1 MRESWSDS
9 PCERDFYIHLIG
21 DFDVQGQ
28 CIVTNSQNMIILHPD
43 HLVSA
48 TVVADSV
55 SCQRRAVLQDRIK
68 NTGEIGKPRVFG
80 NIFHEI
86 FQEALKINKW
96 DDASLRSLIDTVTQN
111 HIEELYLIGMS
122 LAEAV
127 EYAMGG
133 MPELKA
139 WAELFLR
146 TKPGVSESHGVL
158 PEAI

>member
-1 MRESWSDS
+1 
-9 PCERDFYIHLIG
+9 
-21 DFDVQGQ
+21 
-28 CIVTNSQNMIILHPD
+28 MIILHPD